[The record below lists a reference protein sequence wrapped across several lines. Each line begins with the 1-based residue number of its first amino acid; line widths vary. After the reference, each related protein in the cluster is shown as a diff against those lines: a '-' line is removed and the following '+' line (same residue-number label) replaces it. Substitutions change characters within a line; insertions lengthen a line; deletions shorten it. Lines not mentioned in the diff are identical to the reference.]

1 MIKRDQTTENRLLPD
16 RKPYAM
22 TILQCKCCFLI
33 WKPELLSFRPKLDDI
48 RRCHSGFDCINGDV
62 KNVAAA
68 LICIH
73 HSLGGTAY
81 REGSIVASSIPVV
94 AVQDVEI

>member
-1 MIKRDQTTENRLLPD
+1 MIKRDQAAEDRLFPD
-16 RKPYAM
+16 RKPYAV
-22 TILQCKCCFLI
+22 TILQSKSCLLI
-33 WKPELLSFRPKLDDI
+33 WESELLSFRPKLDDI
-48 RRCHSGFDCINGDV
+48 RRCHSGFDSINGDV

-73 HSLGGTAY
+73 HNLGGAAN

-94 AVQDVEI
+94 AVQDV